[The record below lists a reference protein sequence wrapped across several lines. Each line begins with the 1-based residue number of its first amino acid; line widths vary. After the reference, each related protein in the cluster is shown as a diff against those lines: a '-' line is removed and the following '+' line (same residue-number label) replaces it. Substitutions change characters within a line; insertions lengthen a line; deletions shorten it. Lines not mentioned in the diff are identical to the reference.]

1 VVILLSPKNRLRQVS
16 LFMTNSHIQNHIPE
30 WRNTYWCNTCF

>member
-1 VVILLSPKNRLRQVS
+1 
-16 LFMTNSHIQNHIPE
+16 MTNSHIQNHIPE